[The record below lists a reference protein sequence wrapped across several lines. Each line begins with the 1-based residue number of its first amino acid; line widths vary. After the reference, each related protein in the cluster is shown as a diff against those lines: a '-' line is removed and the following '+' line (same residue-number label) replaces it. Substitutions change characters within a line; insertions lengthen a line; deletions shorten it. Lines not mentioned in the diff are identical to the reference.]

1 MKFIK
6 YLLLFS
12 LVSFAFSNCKKN
24 EMSRSFLGKSF
35 AQAELKSALDNNV
48 EQNLIDNKKLIVR
61 NSLTAIAIAE
71 PILFGLNDRENI
83 EKQKPYEIFLIDN
96 HWILSGTLPTNKDG
110 GTFLI
115 IIDARNSKVIKIT
128 HGK

>member
-1 MKFIK
+1 MKTLKCLSIILI
-6 YLLLFS
+6 LLSTFS
-12 LVSFAFSNCKKN
+12 IAAQSNNNNSEQKLRAT
-24 EMSRSFLGKSF
+24 M
-35 AQAELKSALDNNV
+35 ELKYALSNQV
-48 EQNLIDNKKLIVR
+48 QHNLIDDKRLIIKD
-61 NSLTAIAIAE
+61 SLTAIAVAE
-71 PILFGLNDRENI
+71 TMLFELYSKKSI

-96 HWILSGTLPTNKDG
+96 HWIINGTLPTNKDG